1 MHCWRNTKSGIK
13 SIKKIVSVFA
23 FLVFVLQKETF
34 ERILQYVLIKDF
46 HRFMT
51 NKTKYHG
58 KKHFWRYCLKCFS
71 TSKILENY
79 AKIYLAIY
87 HTKIVTL
94 NEENTYTRFRDFKRL
109 LKTPF
114 TIYAHFEIILKPG
127 TDNKRKW
134 KHTKKYQN
142 HIVCSYGCKLICV
155 DKQYN
160 KP

>member
-1 MHCWRNTKSGIK
+1 M
-13 SIKKIVSVFA
+13 
-23 FLVFVLQKETF
+23 VFVLQKETF

-46 HRFMT
+46 NRFMT
-51 NKTKYHG
+51 NKTKHHG

-71 TSKILENY
+71 SSKILENY

-114 TIYAHFEIILKPG
+114 SICAHFEIILKPA

-134 KHTKKYQN
+134 Q
-142 HIVCSYGCKLICV
+142 HILKNIKTILFAVMVAS
-155 DKQYN
+155 
-160 KP
+160 